1 MTLLLK
7 RPGENGIKAPYKGER
22 GLLASSGLFHI
33 RTLPPVLLYLV
44 TMALFSLQRLI
55 IFLAMSDRFDSV
67 SGSEI
72 LQAFVLGLRFDTV
85 ISCALAATLLM
96 VLTFAPKRLLM
107 RPGFHRVIALYAG
120 IATVTTLLLLVVDF
134 YFFEEFGERLNQKAI
149 QYLRYDYVYLTVL
162 DQYPVLPALLCITV
176 LSCGFGFLFWRW
188 GLVGGLYARPL
199 WQTIFWPLFSLSVA
213 VLGIRGSLGNKPIN
227 TGPAYF
233 SDSASLAQLTLNGAF
248 TLGQSMD
255 SIMNKAVDLNRY
267 HKLLPEDEAF
277 ALVRRTLEQPVDHF
291 LADPDNPLRR
301 ITNTGK
307 SIQHYNVV
315 LVILESLGWHY
326 VGTMGGD
333 PRLTPN
339 LNALANHGLLMDH
352 CFAVGG
358 RTTRGFSGIVSGFPD
373 LPGRSITT
381 RIEAQNN
388 FLTLGSVLKSR
399 GYETMFIY
407 GGEPLYDHRQA
418 FLGSNGYSRFVFGD
432 QFPKQTFR
440 TRIGWSDEDLF
451 DTAHEV
457 FSSAGNQ
464 PFLATLLTLIFHRPY
479 AIPTGRIDPVE
490 PNHPYAD
497 QLDAIRYSD
506 WALGKFMAKA
516 RQARYFDRTLFVFV
530 GDHPGGFLGRS
541 HDPINYRVPFLIY
554 APAILGDKGRRI
566 SDTCS
571 QTDIAPTILSLL
583 GGSYRHS
590 FFGSNVLGRA
600 RTKAFAL
607 VQPGED
613 GELLAVDGEK
623 NVLVVPPFLAPAK
636 LFKFATP
643 DRLIAQDP
651 EGAKFR
657 AHELRRRAIAFL
669 QAADLLFRREA
680 YTP

>member
-1 MTLLLK
+1 MTLLLE
-7 RPGENGIKAPYKGER
+7 RRGEKGIKAPYKGGR
-22 GLLASSGLFHI
+22 GLLAGSGLFHI

-44 TMALFSLQRLI
+44 TMVLFSLQRLI
-55 IFLAMSDRFDSV
+55 ILLAMSDRFDSV

-72 LQAFVLGLRFDTV
+72 LQAFIVGLRFDNV
-85 ISCALAATLLM
+85 ISSALAATL
-96 VLTFAPKRLLM
+96 VITLTFTPKKLLIK
-107 RPGFHRVIALYAG
+107 PGFHHFLAFYSGILLAVI
-120 IATVTTLLLLVVDF
+120 ILLLVVDF

-149 QYLRYDYVYLTVL
+149 QYLPYDYVYLTVL
-162 DQYPVLPALLCITV
+162 DQYPVLPASLTVAILSVSFGLLFKTQRLI
-176 LSCGFGFLFWRW
+176 R
-188 GLVGGLYARPL
+188 LYPRPL
-199 WQTIFWPLFSLSVA
+199 WQSILWPVLSLSLI

-248 TLGQSMD
+248 TLGQSID
-255 SIMNKAVDLNRY
+255 SIMDKAVDLNRY
-267 HKLLPEDEAF
+267 YKLLPEDEAF

-307 SIQHYNVV
+307 AIQHYNVV

-407 GGEPLYDHRQA
+407 GGEPLYDHHQA
-418 FLGSNGYSRFVFGD
+418 FLGSNGYSRFFFGD

-451 DTAHEV
+451 DTAHGV
-457 FSSAGNQ
+457 FSSAGDQ

-479 AIPTGRIDPVE
+479 AIPKGRIEPVE

-497 QLDAIRYSD
+497 QLDAIRYTD

-554 APAILGDKGRRI
+554 APAILGDKGRRV

-607 VQPGED
+607 VQPGAD

-623 NVLVVPPFLAPAK
+623 NVLAVPPFLAPAK
-636 LFKFATP
+636 LFKFAAP

-651 EGAKFR
+651 EGEKFR

-669 QAADLLFRREA
+669 QAADLLFRKEA

>member
-1 MTLLLK
+1 MK
-7 RPGENGIKAPYKGER
+7 RPKRHGEKGVKAPHEGER
-22 GLLASSGLFHI
+22 GLLARSGLSHL
-33 RTLPPVLLYLV
+33 RTFPPVLLYLV
-44 TMALFSLQRLI
+44 TMVLFSLQRLI
-55 IFLAMSDRFDSV
+55 ILLAMSDRFDSV

-72 LQAFVLGLRFDTV
+72 LQAFVMGLRFDTV
-85 ISCALAATLLM
+85 ISCALAATLLI

-149 QYLRYDYVYLTVL
+149 QYLPYDYVYLTVL
-162 DQYPVLPALLCITV
+162 DQYPVLPALLGIAV
-176 LSCGFGFLFWRW
+176 VSFGFGFFFWRW
-188 GLVGGLYARPL
+188 GLVGRLHARPL
-199 WQTIFWPLFSLSVA
+199 WQAILWPLFSLSLV

-233 SDSASLAQLTLNGAF
+233 SNLASLAQLTLNGAF

-255 SIMNKAVDLNRY
+255 SIMDKAVDLNRY
-267 HKLLPEDEAF
+267 YKLLPEDEAF
-277 ALVRRTLEQPVDHF
+277 ALVRQTLEQPEDRS
-291 LADPDNPLRR
+291 LSDPDNPLRR
-301 ITNTGK
+301 ITATGK
-307 SIQHYNVV
+307 ALQNYNVV

-339 LNALANHGLLMDH
+339 LDALANHGLLMDH

-388 FLTLGSVLKSR
+388 FLTLGAVLKSR

-418 FLGSNGYSRFVFGD
+418 FLGSNGYSRFVFGE

-451 DTAHEV
+451 NTAHEV
-457 FSSAGNQ
+457 FSSVGNQ

-497 QLDAIRYSD
+497 QLDAIRYTD
-506 WALGKFMAKA
+506 WALGEFMAKA

-590 FFGSNVLGRA
+590 FFGSNVLGRV
-600 RTKAFAL
+600 RSKAFGL
-607 VQPGED
+607 IQPGE
-613 GELLAVDGEK
+613 GELVAVDGEK
-623 NVLVVPPFLAPAK
+623 NVLVVPPFRAPAK

-651 EGAKFR
+651 EGEKVR
-657 AHELRRRAIAFL
+657 RHELRRRAIAFL